1 MKPSDRTT
9 KPSLVTDGTVSG
21 YKMKIGSIQKPA
33 MWETLVG
40 YLGWED
46 PLEKGMTTHSSILAW
61 RIPRTL

>member
-33 MWETLVG
+33 MWETWV
-40 YLGWED
+40 
-46 PLEKGMTTHSSILAW
+46 
-61 RIPRTL
+61 